1 MMKKITVED
10 FMKQVG
16 NSHVDVEPNKCRGL
30 AMQIANASISFDDEG
45 ELTFYYGCN
54 ASLTIK
60 TYSIDNIEPVNE
72 ECYFIALSDGM
83 TFTVSKTPEIK

>member
-1 MMKKITVED
+1 MMNITVED

-16 NSHVDVEPNKCRGL
+16 NSHVDIEPNKCRGL
-30 AMQIANASISFDDEG
+30 AMQIANASVSFDNEEG

-60 TYSIDNIEPVNE
+60 TYSIDSIEPVNE
-72 ECYFIALSDGM
+72 ECYFIVLSDGM
-83 TFTVSKTPEIK
+83 AFTVSKTPEIK